1 MMPGENRSRR
11 SEKRRE
17 ERDEA
22 RRVPMRP
29 YVRPS
34 ITCQHLAHVVQ
45 GTTGVAVDLVGR
57 QPS

>member
-1 MMPGENRSRR
+1 MMPGENRSLR

-45 GTTGVAVDLVGR
+45 GTTGVGLDVAGKQ
-57 QPS
+57 QP